1 MRLSLR
7 PARPG
12 GGHHRLCP
20 HPRALMEPAT
30 RRRRPP
36 PPREKHHAWVCG
48 GPTQRERAGQDPP
61 GKLCS
66 WGGGGGDDRTG
77 QREGAWALRGCGHGS
92 GSRGRAGHGAPTRV
106 AGGIS
111 QRWISSRGG
120 GGSPDR
126 PPQGFKEGKIILRE
140 RSAGARRWLRADGS
154 GTSKVISSSN
164 IAFLTHMVKSAW
176 RQLGEVPVVTSV

>member
-12 GGHHRLCP
+12 GGPSPALPPSPGSHGAS
-20 HPRALMEPAT
+20 HPS
-30 RRRRPP
+30 PP
-36 PPREKHHAWVCG
+36 PPGKASRVGVRRSHAEG
-48 GPTQRERAGQDPP
+48 KSRAGSSWEVVFRGGGTGGTGLGSERGLGLCVGVGMGVGAVGVQGTGHPRVWQAGYPSAGSPP
-61 GKLCS
+61 
-66 WGGGGGDDRTG
+66 GGGGN
-77 QREGAWALRGCGHGS
+77 L
-92 GSRGRAGHGAPTRV
+92 PT
-106 AGGIS
+106 A
-111 QRWISSRGG
+111 
-120 GGSPDR
+120 

>member
-1 MRLSLR
+1 MS
-7 PARPG
+7 
-12 GGHHRLCP
+12 
-20 HPRALMEPAT
+20 
-30 RRRRPP
+30 P

-66 WGGGGGDDRTG
+66 GGGGGGDDTG
-77 QREGAWALRGCGHGS
+77 LGSERGLGLCVGVGMGVGAVGVQGTGHPRVWQAGYPSAGS
-92 GSRGRAGHGAPTRV
+92 PP
-106 AGGIS
+106 
-111 QRWISSRGG
+111 GG
-120 GGSPDR
+120 GGNLPTA

>member
-30 RRRRPP
+30 RRVPP
-36 PPREKHHAWVCG
+36 PPGKASRVGVRRSHAEG
-48 GPTQRERAGQDPP
+48 KSRAGS
-61 GKLCS
+61 S
-66 WGGGGGDDRTG
+66 WEVVFRGGGGGGRHRTG